1 MESITINGS
10 VVQLIKGDITRQTT
24 DVIVS
29 TANRLLMGGVGVDG
43 AINKAGGPEIIEA
56 CDRIIKEKGQLKPGD
71 VEVTTAGWLNA
82 KCVFHAVGP
91 VWRGGEANEEQQL
104 NRVYENALET
114 LVFLNL
120 KSISFPNISTGN
132 YSFPK
137 GKAAQI
143 AFKTAKQFLEQQE
156 LEQPIHI
163 NFVCFDFENYE
174 IYKSLFGMHEMN
186 T

>member
-1 MESITINGS
+1 METITINGS
-10 VVQLIKGDITRQTT
+10 QMLLIKGDITRQTT

-29 TANRLLMGGVGVDG
+29 KANRLLMGGVGVDG

-91 VWRGGEANEEQQL
+91 VWRGGDSNEEQQL
-104 NRVYENALET
+104 ERVYENALET

-120 KSISFPNISTGN
+120 NSISFPNISTGN

-143 AFKTAKQFLEQQE
+143 AFKTVKQFLENTP
-156 LEQPIHI
+156 LENPLKIV
-163 NFVCFDFENYE
+163 FVCFDFENFE
-174 IYKSLFGMHEMN
+174 IYKSLFGMHVMN
-186 T
+186 A